1 MNTHPYLRAYLAGVF
16 VPTLGLPVMLTVFLI
31 LRTVFQ
37 VQFPIERGLIFPL
50 ALVPS
55 LWGVWNILWLAMRA
69 AWPIPAGIHGAI
81 LPLLLMPAG
90 ALIATCLGILALG
103 EHGVTWFQS
112 CYVPYAFIAPCFLA
126 AIAGYY
132 LVWKYIVGFLN
143 RTLGIA

>member
-1 MNTHPYLRAYLAGVF
+1 MLAG
-16 VPTLGLPVMLTVFLI
+16 FLV
-31 LRTVFQ
+31 LRFVFQ

-55 LWGVWNILWLAMRA
+55 LWGVWNILWLALRP
-69 AWPIPAGIHGAI
+69 AWPIPSGLHGAI
-81 LPLLLMPAG
+81 LPLLLLPAG
-90 ALIATCLGILALG
+90 ALIATSLGILALG
-103 EHGVTWFQS
+103 SHGVTWFQS
-112 CYVPYAFIAPCFLA
+112 CYVPYALIAPCFLA